1 MYDNGMY
8 TLHTMVCMKNMK
20 INNAICGKS
29 IVHQFQYCFQ
39 FFIDVKKI
47 VSLYVQTNIWFS

>member
-29 IVHQFQYCFQ
+29 IMHQFQYRFQ

-47 VSLYVQTNIWFS
+47 LSLYVQTNIWFS